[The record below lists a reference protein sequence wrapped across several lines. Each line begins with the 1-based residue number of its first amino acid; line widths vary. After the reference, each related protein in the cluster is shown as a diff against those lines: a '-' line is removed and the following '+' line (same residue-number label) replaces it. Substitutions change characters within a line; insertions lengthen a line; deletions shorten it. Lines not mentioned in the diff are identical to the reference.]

1 MTSIKISLRDALRD
15 GAIVRG
21 TDLSEEEVQVGEKL
35 APEIRRDIA
44 RSGDHNLMVLIS
56 KLPDESHSRLIS
68 ILNGYR

>member
-35 APEIRRDIA
+35 APGIRRDIA

-68 ILNGYR
+68 ILNGHR